1 MLNESTS
8 FLQPVDDLGVLEGK
22 SDLCNFDSV
31 GVLLWFIDAQ
41 IREVGDSLLE
51 LKLHVEFELSSLTD
65 RVGLIVVVLVELLI
79 DAVFKVELDGVVG
92 SSDSLDIVVNTFVGL
107 DTLNVIKENN

>member
-1 MLNESTS
+1 
-8 FLQPVDDLGVLEGK
+8 
-22 SDLCNFDSV
+22 
-31 GVLLWFIDAQ
+31 
-41 IREVGDSLLE
+41 
-51 LKLHVEFELSSLTD
+51 LHVEFELSGLTD

-92 SSDSLDIVVNTFVGL
+92 SSDSLNIVVNTFVGL